1 MAPRKKKETITTT
14 TEVVVETKS
23 ADLTTETRKQN
34 MSEDSIVELDMNLAD
49 YDDFEP
55 LPSGE
60 YPATVTLSEMRT
72 SDKGNDYYYLT
83 FQVHPDDY
91 PADYPIE
98 NAPEGTNL
106 TYARVQKPDPK
117 NRRSITNV
125 KNLMRA
131 LGCDIKVSVINPGE
145 WEGKKAKLVL
155 KKDSFNGM
163 PTNSIVAVEAL
174 D

>member
-1 MAPRKKKETITTT
+1 MAKKAKQTTT
-14 TEVVVETKS
+14 ASVETTPQQQ
-23 ADLTTETRKQN
+23 TTKGTTH
-34 MSEDSIVELDMNLAD
+34 MSEESIVELDLNLED

-55 LPSGE
+55 LPAGA

-72 SDKGNDYYYLT
+72 SDKGNDYYYIT

-91 PADYPIE
+91 PADYAME

-106 TYARVQKPDPK
+106 TYARVQKPDPR

-131 LGCDIKVSVINPGE
+131 LGVNIKTSVINPGE
-145 WEGKKAKLVL
+145 WEGKKAKLVI
-155 KKDSFNGM
+155 KKDNFNGM
-163 PTNSIVAVEAL
+163 PNNSIVSVEAL